1 MATLFIADLHLQT
14 EEPAITAG
22 FLRFLRGEAKSA
34 DALYILGDLF
44 EAWIGDDDPN
54 PLHREIA
61 AAIKV
66 LVDSGVPCYF
76 IHGNRDFLIGQRYA
90 RESGM
95 TLLPEEQVLNL
106 YGRNILIMHGD
117 TLCTDDTGYLAFRA
131 KVHTPWI
138 QKVFLALP
146 LFIRNR
152 IAARMRA
159 GSKAANSSKSM
170 TIMDVNPQAVV
181 KVMEKHRVQWLI
193 HGHTHRPDVHSLIA
207 NGEPAHRFRRL
218 AQRRIDGQSYAGRC
232 RTDRLPVLTPPR
244 LFAHFPT
251 TQPFSLP
258 VLHAILCALE
268 SSVFRTTGVLRRM
281 SSRNNPARVAIVMG
295 SKSDWATMQFA
306 AEIFE
311 ILNVPH
317 HVEVVSA
324 HRTPDKLFSFAESA
338 EENGYEVIIAG
349 AGGAAH
355 LPGMIA
361 AKTLVPVLGV
371 PVQSAALSGVDSLY
385 SIVQMPRG
393 IPVGTLAIGKAGA
406 ANAALLAAQILATH
420 DKDLHQRLAEW
431 RKAQTDEVLDNPDPR
446 GAA

>member
-54 PLHREIA
+54 PLHREMA
-61 AAIKV
+61 AAIRA

-76 IHGNRDFLIGQRYA
+76 IHGNRDFLIGKRYA

-95 TLLPEEQVLNL
+95 TLLPEEQVLDL
-106 YGRNILIMHGD
+106 YGRKVLIMHGD

-170 TIMDVNPQAVV
+170 TIMDVNPQAVAS
-181 KVMEKHRVQWLI
+181 VMEKHGVQWLI

-207 NGEPAHRFRRL
+207 NGEPAHR
-218 AQRRIDGQSYAGRC
+218 
-232 RTDRLPVLTPPR
+232 V
-244 LFAHFPT
+244 
-251 TQPFSLP
+251 
-258 VLHAILCALE
+258 
-268 SSVFRTTGVLRRM
+268 
-281 SSRNNPARVAIVMG
+281 
-295 SKSDWATMQFA
+295 
-306 AEIFE
+306 
-311 ILNVPH
+311 
-317 HVEVVSA
+317 
-324 HRTPDKLFSFAESA
+324 
-338 EENGYEVIIAG
+338 
-349 AGGAAH
+349 
-355 LPGMIA
+355 
-361 AKTLVPVLGV
+361 VLGAWHTEGSMV
-371 PVQSAALSGVDSLY
+371 KVSPEGVEL
-385 SIVQMPRG
+385 IAFPF
-393 IPVGTLAIGKAGA
+393 
-406 ANAALLAAQILATH
+406 
-420 DKDLHQRLAEW
+420 
-431 RKAQTDEVLDNPDPR
+431 
-446 GAA
+446 

>member
-54 PLHREIA
+54 PLHRETA
-61 AAIKV
+61 DAIHA

-76 IHGNRDFLIGQRYA
+76 IHGNRDFLIGKRYA

-95 TLLPEEQVLNL
+95 TLLPEEQVLDL
-106 YGRNILIMHGD
+106 YGRKVLIMHGD

-181 KVMEKHRVQWLI
+181 RVMEKHDVQWLI
-193 HGHTHRPDVHSLIA
+193 HGHTHRPDVHFLIA
-207 NGEPAHRFRRL
+207 NGEPAHR
-218 AQRRIDGQSYAGRC
+218 
-232 RTDRLPVLTPPR
+232 V
-244 LFAHFPT
+244 
-251 TQPFSLP
+251 
-258 VLHAILCALE
+258 
-268 SSVFRTTGVLRRM
+268 
-281 SSRNNPARVAIVMG
+281 
-295 SKSDWATMQFA
+295 
-306 AEIFE
+306 
-311 ILNVPH
+311 
-317 HVEVVSA
+317 
-324 HRTPDKLFSFAESA
+324 
-338 EENGYEVIIAG
+338 
-349 AGGAAH
+349 
-355 LPGMIA
+355 
-361 AKTLVPVLGV
+361 VLGAWHTEGSMV
-371 PVQSAALSGVDSLY
+371 KVTPEGVEL
-385 SIVQMPRG
+385 IAFPF
-393 IPVGTLAIGKAGA
+393 
-406 ANAALLAAQILATH
+406 
-420 DKDLHQRLAEW
+420 
-431 RKAQTDEVLDNPDPR
+431 
-446 GAA
+446 

>member
-54 PLHREIA
+54 PLHREMA
-61 AAIKV
+61 AAIHA

-76 IHGNRDFLIGQRYA
+76 IHGNRDFLIGKRYA

-95 TLLPEEQVLNL
+95 TLLPEEQVLDL
-106 YGRNILIMHGD
+106 YGRKVLIMHGD

-181 KVMEKHRVQWLI
+181 RVMEKHDVQWLI
-193 HGHTHRPDVHSLIA
+193 HGHTHRPDVHFLIA
-207 NGEPAHRFRRL
+207 NGEPAHR
-218 AQRRIDGQSYAGRC
+218 
-232 RTDRLPVLTPPR
+232 V
-244 LFAHFPT
+244 
-251 TQPFSLP
+251 
-258 VLHAILCALE
+258 
-268 SSVFRTTGVLRRM
+268 
-281 SSRNNPARVAIVMG
+281 
-295 SKSDWATMQFA
+295 
-306 AEIFE
+306 
-311 ILNVPH
+311 
-317 HVEVVSA
+317 
-324 HRTPDKLFSFAESA
+324 
-338 EENGYEVIIAG
+338 
-349 AGGAAH
+349 
-355 LPGMIA
+355 
-361 AKTLVPVLGV
+361 VLGAWHTEGSMV
-371 PVQSAALSGVDSLY
+371 KVTPEGVEL
-385 SIVQMPRG
+385 IAFPF
-393 IPVGTLAIGKAGA
+393 
-406 ANAALLAAQILATH
+406 
-420 DKDLHQRLAEW
+420 
-431 RKAQTDEVLDNPDPR
+431 
-446 GAA
+446 

>member
-54 PLHREIA
+54 PLHREMA
-61 AAIKV
+61 AAIHA

-76 IHGNRDFLIGQRYA
+76 IHGNRDFLIGKRYA

-95 TLLPEEQVLNL
+95 TLLPEEQVLDL
-106 YGRNILIMHGD
+106 YGRKVLIMHGD

-181 KVMEKHRVQWLI
+181 RVMEKHDVQWLI
-193 HGHTHRPDVHSLIA
+193 HGHTHRPDAHSLIA
-207 NGEPAHRFRRL
+207 NGQPAHR
-218 AQRRIDGQSYAGRC
+218 
-232 RTDRLPVLTPPR
+232 V
-244 LFAHFPT
+244 
-251 TQPFSLP
+251 
-258 VLHAILCALE
+258 
-268 SSVFRTTGVLRRM
+268 
-281 SSRNNPARVAIVMG
+281 
-295 SKSDWATMQFA
+295 
-306 AEIFE
+306 
-311 ILNVPH
+311 
-317 HVEVVSA
+317 
-324 HRTPDKLFSFAESA
+324 
-338 EENGYEVIIAG
+338 
-349 AGGAAH
+349 
-355 LPGMIA
+355 
-361 AKTLVPVLGV
+361 VLGAWHTEGSMV
-371 PVQSAALSGVDSLY
+371 KVTPEGVEL
-385 SIVQMPRG
+385 IAFPF
-393 IPVGTLAIGKAGA
+393 
-406 ANAALLAAQILATH
+406 
-420 DKDLHQRLAEW
+420 
-431 RKAQTDEVLDNPDPR
+431 
-446 GAA
+446 